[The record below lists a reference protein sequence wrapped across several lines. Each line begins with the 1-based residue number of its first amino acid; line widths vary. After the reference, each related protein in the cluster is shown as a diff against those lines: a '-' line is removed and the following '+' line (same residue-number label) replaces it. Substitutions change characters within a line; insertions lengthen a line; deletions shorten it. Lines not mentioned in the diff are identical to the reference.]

1 MLPQVPLLGKI
12 LRLPLFLIPQDAEVR
27 ILQGPL
33 RGKKWIK
40 GSGPNS
46 YWLGT
51 FEVERVRA
59 LANAMS
65 PGATVYDIGANV
77 GIYTLLSSSRVGGSG
92 AVYAFEPLERNLAY
106 LRKHVVLNKLQNC
119 TIVEQAIGNREGER
133 LFSAIGGDFCAAKFS
148 PDGDVSVPTTTLD
161 ACIYGAKRFRPPDV
175 LKIDVEGAEFEVL
188 QGAARAISEFC
199 PMIFVEIHGT
209 QLHADCRE
217 FLLGKGYRI
226 EESYGQLTATR
237 ARDS

>member
-1 MLPQVPLLGKI
+1 MDQGLG
-12 LRLPLFLIPQDAEVR
+12 PDSD
-27 ILQGPL
+27 G
-33 RGKKWIK
+33 
-40 GSGPNS
+40 
-46 YWLGT
+46 LGT

-59 LANAMS
+59 ARKRHVPRGNGLRYWCQRRDLHPVSRAHAW
-65 PGATVYDIGANV
+65 AT
-77 GIYTLLSSSRVGGSG
+77 SG

-106 LRKHVVLNKLQNC
+106 LRKHVLLNKLQNC

-133 LFSAIGGDFCAAKFS
+133 SFSAIGGDFCAAKFS
-148 PDGDVSVPTTTLD
+148 PDGEVSVPTTTLD
-161 ACIYGAKRFRPPDV
+161 TCIYGAKRFRPPDV

-188 QGAARAISEFC
+188 QGAARALSEFC
-199 PMIFVEIHGT
+199 PTIFVEIHGT